1 MEIIYI
7 PKVKYLP
14 RDVTETAS
22 LYVYKSRQ
30 DENHMYVM
38 QKEVLQQA
46 RDKVHG
52 LRDSIQLI
60 RHKS

>member
-1 MEIIYI
+1 MEIISI

-22 LYVYKSRQ
+22 LYVFRSRQ
-30 DENHMYVM
+30 DENHMYLM
-38 QKEVLQQA
+38 QKEVLQQG
-46 RDKVHG
+46 RDKLYE
-52 LRDSIQLI
+52 LRDPIQLI

>member
-1 MEIIYI
+1 MEIISI

-22 LYVYKSRQ
+22 LYVFRSRQ
-30 DENHMYVM
+30 DENHMYLM
-38 QKEVLQQA
+38 QKEVLQQGG
-46 RDKVHG
+46 DKLYE
-52 LRDSIQLI
+52 LRDPIQLN

>member
-1 MEIIYI
+1 MEIISI

-14 RDVTETAS
+14 RDVTKTAS
-22 LYVYKSRQ
+22 LYMFRSRQ

-46 RDKVHG
+46 RDKVHE